1 MDDMIY
7 EIVKYKI
14 KYDDSK
20 NFTIQE
26 LNQISEYLSISLE
39 ELADLLGIK
48 KHMIYE
54 LKRGTYTKAKSNVF
68 LEAKNKYFS
77 DIEKEILNTILQTKV
92 ANDFTSKFSYAEME
106 EYEKRFGINKK
117 DLARNIL
124 GIKDLR
130 RSPKSEED
138 TGYFHSV
145 KYKKYKEDILT
156 NKGNAILDSFLP
168 FRMKRT
174 GNYMFT
180 YIEIK
185 ELSKIYGINPRDFMV
200 YVLDKSEQLYYD
212 FVAGRQDRC
221 YSQKYKEEKDK
232 LIVSK
237 REKFMEEINPNIRTY
252 FSLEQLEHLAEEL
265 DISVYDLVTGV
276 MKRSRQDYS
285 QIVNKVEVRPGVYRR
300 RLYIGEHKSCGLS
313 ASFLKKNIEE
323 IMAVIKIAT
332 RSAIGYMKNNGFK
345 VAPGFYYDLMQEG
358 YIYLMNN
365 GNPITEEGQPEII
378 TDEYNSS
385 YSSIFYKKLY
395 YYAISKIKEFSS
407 SEIQGQAYDINLKT
421 NGRNDDSIEEY
432 EEDNDIDVFISRL
445 TTDKT
450 ERNILK
456 FFSSTSLDDRSIKI
470 ACKKFNVTQD
480 YINELFAKIRNSLS
494 IGRDREDD

>member
-212 FVAGRQDRC
+212 FVAG
-221 YSQKYKEEKDK
+221 
-232 LIVSK
+232 
-237 REKFMEEINPNIRTY
+237 EI
-252 FSLEQLEHLAEEL
+252 F
-265 DISVYDLVTGV
+265 
-276 MKRSRQDYS
+276 
-285 QIVNKVEVRPGVYRR
+285 
-300 RLYIGEHKSCGLS
+300 
-313 ASFLKKNIEE
+313 
-323 IMAVIKIAT
+323 
-332 RSAIGYMKNNGFK
+332 
-345 VAPGFYYDLMQEG
+345 
-358 YIYLMNN
+358 
-365 GNPITEEGQPEII
+365 
-378 TDEYNSS
+378 
-385 YSSIFYKKLY
+385 
-395 YYAISKIKEFSS
+395 
-407 SEIQGQAYDINLKT
+407 
-421 NGRNDDSIEEY
+421 
-432 EEDNDIDVFISRL
+432 
-445 TTDKT
+445 
-450 ERNILK
+450 
-456 FFSSTSLDDRSIKI
+456 
-470 ACKKFNVTQD
+470 
-480 YINELFAKIRNSLS
+480 
-494 IGRDREDD
+494 